1 MLDKILLNSAV
12 LLDIKKE
19 THLTSSWQFTWINSI
34 FYFGYLTGTPIHV
47 YFLQHV
53 PLNYYVSGI
62 VTFWGV
68 VVGLHAACEDYSKLL
83 TIRYFL
89 GLFESAITPGL
100 ILMTGRFYTR
110 REQMVRTAIWFSF
123 NGWAF
128 VLGGLI
134 TYGILR
140 QGEPAHIKKWQELY
154 IILGVVTF
162 VWGILCFCAMPSAPT
177 STRYLNEE
185 EKKIAVYRV
194 AENQS
199 SIHDKKFK
207 WAQFKEALLDVR
219 LYTFFF
225 GYACICVT
233 NGGITSYSSQIIKE
247 FDFSDENA
255 SLLQLAQGLAE
266 IVSVLMGAAIFAWCN
281 RRDIPSLFGLIIAL
295 IGSIMMVALGADK
308 NSSRM
313 AGT

>member
-110 REQMVRTAIWFSF
+110 REQMVRTAIWFHSMDGHLSLEVSSRTGSYVKANQRTSRSGKSF
-123 NGWAF
+123 TSSWEWSHSSGVYFAF
-128 VLGGLI
+128 VQCHQL
-134 TYGILR
+134 
-140 QGEPAHIKKWQELY
+140 P
-154 IILGVVTF
+154 
-162 VWGILCFCAMPSAPT
+162 
-177 STRYLNEE
+177 
-185 EKKIAVYRV
+185 
-194 AENQS
+194 
-199 SIHDKKFK
+199 
-207 WAQFKEALLDVR
+207 
-219 LYTFFF
+219 
-225 GYACICVT
+225 
-233 NGGITSYSSQIIKE
+233 
-247 FDFSDENA
+247 
-255 SLLQLAQGLAE
+255 LLQ
-266 IVSVLMGAAIFAWCN
+266 
-281 RRDIPSLFGLIIAL
+281 
-295 IGSIMMVALGADK
+295 
-308 NSSRM
+308 
-313 AGT
+313 GT